1 MRNGPSGA
9 NAESPRKVVL
19 VLSGGLDS
27 TVLAHRLRAEGCDL
41 TMLSFNYGQSHR
53 RELEF
58 AYRTAASLGG
68 AHRVVQLG
76 AIAEL
81 LAGSS
86 LTDPAVAMPDG
97 HYSDSSMRATVVSNR
112 NAIMLDVAVAHAV
125 AIGANAVAFGAHA
138 GDHPIYPDCRPSF
151 VAAYEQMVRVANEGF
166 IDSDFVVLAPFIN
179 ASKSQIVAEGARLGV
194 PFVDTWSCY
203 RGGARHCGRCGTCV
217 ERREAFFVANVADPT
232 EYEVP

>member
-1 MRNGPSGA
+1 MGHGPSKA
-9 NAESPRKVVL
+9 NAGSPRKVVL

-58 AYRTAASLGG
+58 AYRSAASLGG
-68 AHRVVQLG
+68 AHRVIQLG
-76 AIAEL
+76 AITEL

-86 LTDPAVAMPDG
+86 LTDPAVATPDG
-97 HYSDSSMRATVVSNR
+97 HYSDSSMRATVVPNR
-112 NAIMLDVAVAHAV
+112 NAILLDVAVAHAV
-125 AIGANAVAFGAHA
+125 AVGASAVAFGAHA

-166 IDSDFVVLAPFIN
+166 IDPDFAVLAPFID
-179 ASKSQIVAEGARLGV
+179 ASKSKIVAEGARLGV
-194 PFVDTWSCY
+194 PFEDTWSCY

-217 ERREAFFVANVADPT
+217 ERREAFFVADVADPT

>member
-1 MRNGPSGA
+1 MGHGPSGVKA
-9 NAESPRKVVL
+9 GKPRKVVL

-68 AHRVVQLG
+68 DHRVVQLG

-97 HYSDSSMRATVVSNR
+97 HYSDSLMRATVVSNR

-125 AIGANAVAFGAHA
+125 AIGASAVAFGAHA

-166 IDSDFVVLAPFIN
+166 IDSDFAVLAPFIN

-194 PFVDTWSCY
+194 PFGDTWSCY

>member
-9 NAESPRKVVL
+9 NAGSPRKVVL

-68 AHRVVQLG
+68 AHRIVQLG

-194 PFVDTWSCY
+194 PFEDTWSCY